1 VQLLKLGARSSRVG
15 RWQQFLRG
23 QGYPVTSDNQF
34 GSQTKHYTQAFQKK
48 HGLLADGIVGG
59 RTMGVALTLGIAGV
73 AEVPGEDFP
82 PEPGGLEPFTPA
94 ARAAKCGRFEFSP
107 APTARNPE
115 GVKLD
120 AAWKRSSIKR
130 VELPQLVTL
139 GLRKRP
145 FVWVH
150 RLIADDIVELFQAWE
165 DAELLYH
172 VKTWNGSFNAR
183 YIRGSTTRL
192 SNHSWGT
199 AFDINARWNRLGTVP
214 ALVGETGSVRELVAL
229 ANKHGF
235 WWGGH
240 FKRKDGMHFES
251 ARRVR

>member
-1 VQLLKLGARSSRVG
+1 VQLLKLGARSARVG

-34 GSQTKHYTQAFQKK
+34 GAQTKRYTQAFQKK
-48 HGLLADGIVGG
+48 HRLHADGIVGG
-59 RTMGVALTLGIAGV
+59 RTMGVALSLGIAGV

-82 PEPGGLEPFTPA
+82 PEPGDLEPHTPA
-94 ARAAKCGRFEFSP
+94 ARGAKFGRFEFSP
-107 APTARNPE
+107 APTERNPE
-115 GVKLD
+115 GVTLD
-120 AAWKRSSIKR
+120 REWKRTNITR

-139 GLRKRP
+139 GLRKKP

-150 RLIADDIVELFQAWE
+150 RLIADDIVDLWQAWE
-165 DAELLYH
+165 DAELLCH
-172 VKTWNGSFNAR
+172 VETWNGSFNAR

-214 ALVGETGSVRELVAL
+214 ALVGETGSVRELVKL

-235 WWGGH
+235 YWGGH
-240 FKRKDGMHFES
+240 FRRKDGMHFEA
-251 ARRVR
+251 ARRL